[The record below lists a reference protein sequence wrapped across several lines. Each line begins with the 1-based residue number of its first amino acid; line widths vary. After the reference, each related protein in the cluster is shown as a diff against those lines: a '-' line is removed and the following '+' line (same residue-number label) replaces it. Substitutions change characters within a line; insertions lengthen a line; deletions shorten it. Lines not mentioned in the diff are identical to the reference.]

1 MILDW
6 MGKEEKE
13 ETDRRHVDGLS
24 SRNIGETMREMHCP
38 MMSYWAKR
46 RMNAVSAAKYGGR
59 SFANSNPVAT

>member
-46 RMNAVSAAKYGGR
+46 GGET
-59 SFANSNPVAT
+59 SFIGSMPEYFS